1 MFSVNLFVILI
12 SPNRNRKIE
21 RHKSVIIPKYIQTV
35 GVLGTAITE
44 IRTYEEEK
52 GNFYELSD

>member
-1 MFSVNLFVILI
+1 VNLFVILI

-35 GVLGTAITE
+35 GGVLGTAITE